1 MGHDD
6 IPIMCSNI
14 DNILDSIACII
25 ERTCMISYI
34 EQKILT
40 LASYKFCISTLIPKL
55 KMIIC
60 AICDCQP
67 DEAICDPCKV
77 FCGVACAQNMDA

>member
-1 MGHDD
+1 
-6 IPIMCSNI
+6 
-14 DNILDSIACII
+14 
-25 ERTCMISYI
+25 MIFYI
-34 EQKILT
+34 EQKILS
-40 LASYKFCISTLIPKL
+40 LASYNFCIPSLIMKL

-67 DEAICDPCKV
+67 DEAICDPRKV